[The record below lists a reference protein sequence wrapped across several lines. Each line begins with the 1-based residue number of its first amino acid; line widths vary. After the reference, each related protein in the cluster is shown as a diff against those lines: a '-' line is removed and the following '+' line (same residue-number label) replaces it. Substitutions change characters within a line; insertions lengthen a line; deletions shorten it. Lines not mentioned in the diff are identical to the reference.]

1 MAVTLHDVAL
11 RAGVSIKTVS
21 NVVNGYAHVSSP
33 TRTRVEQA
41 VAELGYRPNL
51 SARSMRGGRSGV
63 IALAVPE
70 LGSPYFAE
78 LAQSVIRAAEREDFI
93 VLIDQTE
100 GRADRERLVSR
111 GIRSHLIDGLIF
123 SPLALEGEELAGRTD
138 SIPMV
143 LLGERVAGMVDHVVI
158 DNIAAAR
165 LAVTHL
171 AELGRTRIAAVGAQ
185 RSKIGATARLRLAG
199 YREGLAEAGLPYR
212 SELVAETPSYHRHDG
227 AAAMARLLD
236 AGSRPDAVFAFNDLI
251 AIGVLRCCYDR
262 GIRVPEDVAVVGF
275 DDLEE
280 GRYTVPSLSTISP
293 DKDLIGRTAVRLL
306 AERLAATGPS
316 GRGGATAPH
325 PPAAD
330 GAGAGGAGAGG
341 DQFQAREL
349 VVPHRLEVREST
361 AGRGKR

>member
-21 NVVNGYAHVSSP
+21 NVVNGYAHVSAA
-33 TRTRVEQA
+33 TRARVKQA

-70 LGSPYFAE
+70 LGVPYFAE
-78 LAQSVIRAAEREDFI
+78 LAQSVIRAADREGFT

-100 GRADRERLVSR
+100 GNAHRERLVCQ

-123 SPLALEGEELAGRTD
+123 SPLALDSAELADRTD

-143 LLGERVAGMVDHVVI
+143 LLGERITSTVDHVII
-158 DNIAAAR
+158 DNVVAAR
-165 LAVTHL
+165 QAVAHL
-171 AELGRTRIAAVGAQ
+171 TGLGRTRIAAVGAQ
-185 RSKIGATARLRLAG
+185 RSRVGETAHLRLAG

-212 SELVAETPSYHRHDG
+212 PELVAETPSFHRHDG

-236 AGSRPDAVFAFNDLI
+236 AGARPDAVFAFNDLT

-262 GIRVPEDVAVVGF
+262 GLRIPEDVAVIGF

-280 GRYTVPSLSTISP
+280 GRYAVPSLSTISP
-293 DKDLIGRTAVRLL
+293 DKAYIGRTAVELL
-306 AERLAATGPS
+306 
-316 GRGGATAPH
+316 TARMGSS
-325 PPAAD
+325 PAAGAQAPAHD
-330 GAGAGGAGAGG
+330 GTDRPASAP
-341 DQFQAREL
+341 RE
-349 VVPHRLEVREST
+349 VIAPHRLEAREST
-361 AGRGKR
+361 MGRGKR